1 MVDDPQLSPQHTS
14 PPQLSPLHLSSGGL
28 PSRLLIE
35 ALRGYRRWVSPM
47 VGPACRFHPSCSQ
60 YASEAIER
68 YGAWRGI
75 WLGLCRIGRCHPL
88 HPGGLDP
95 VP

>member
-1 MVDDPQLSPQHTS
+1 MADDQQLSATR
-14 PPQLSPLHLSSGGL
+14 L
-28 PSRLLIE
+28 PSRLLI
-35 ALRGYRRWVSPM
+35 AVLRGYRRWISPM

-68 YGAWRGI
+68 YGAWQGF
-75 WLGLCRIGRCHPL
+75 WLALRRLGRCHPL